1 MRYALAACLLF
12 VGACSSSS
20 KADDP
25 TAVPPAPKPTQSAPV
40 AALNKIGWF
49 CDPSPGAAEAHTVTN
64 EICRI
69 DGENVSVYT
78 FATDTAKET
87 WRTEVYDRACEILV
101 GRTLYTVEDGLYV
114 IAPVSEKMARD
125 LAAALPA
132 TLRSL
137 SC

>member
-25 TAVPPAPKPTQSAPV
+25 TAVPPTPKPTQSAPV

-49 CDPSPGAAEAHTVTN
+49 CDPQPGAGADFTATDEV
-64 EICRI
+64 CRI

-78 FATDTAKET
+78 FASAADRES
-87 WRTEVYDRACEILV
+87 WRSADNRAACEV
-101 GRTLYTVEDGLYV
+101 FEGKTFYTVEDGLYV